1 MKPIKDNDRGIILE
15 LSFALIILLVEQ
27 NKSSSLERWGLESP
41 PLLASY
47 RVLISRDF
55 FFQDFEWCFGNL
67 NSTKNAIQKYIRL
80 HG

>member
-1 MKPIKDNDRGIILE
+1 MQPIKDNERGIILE
-15 LSFALIILLVEQ
+15 PSFALIILLVEQ
-27 NKSSSLERWGLESP
+27 NKSSSLERWGFLSP
-41 PLLASY
+41 PLSASC
-47 RVLISRDF
+47 RVSKSRDF